1 MKLEIRSKRTSQAK
15 AHLWPA
21 ALAFLLVA
29 ATSCG
34 GNTESPPELS
44 PTPTDS
50 ASGDLA
56 PTPTATSGPVSDG
69 SSSPDVGNKVGL
81 RAPEFTLTFSDAEP
95 VTLASLREQGKPV
108 VLYFFTTW

>member
-1 MKLEIRSKRTSQAK
+1 MKLELRPKRTGQAK
-15 AHLWPA
+15 ALLWTA
-21 ALAFLLVA
+21 VLALLVVA
-29 ATSCG
+29 AASCG
-34 GNTESPPELS
+34 GNTESPPALS
-44 PTPTDS
+44 STPTDS
-50 ASGDLA
+50 ASGNSA

-69 SSSPDVGNKVGL
+69 SPSPEMGNKVGQ

>member
-1 MKLEIRSKRTSQAK
+1 MKLELRPVRTDQAK
-15 AHLWPA
+15 ALIWPA
-21 ALAFLLVA
+21 ALALMLVA

-34 GNTESPPELS
+34 GNTESPPALS
-44 PTPTDS
+44 PTTTDS
-50 ASGDLA
+50 AGSNPA
-56 PTPTATSGPVSDG
+56 PTPTPTRSPVSDG
-69 SSSPDVGNKVGL
+69 SPSLEVGNKVGQ